1 MYSTALKMLL
11 VLSITLMTGCQWLR
25 QPEPEIVIQ
34 TKLVRVPI
42 TQPVLPR
49 EIELRDPEFYV
60 VSAKNLDEFLKRVEK
75 ESGTVV
81 FIAMSIA
88 DYELMSY
95 NMQEI
100 KRYVQQM
107 QKVVVYY
114 RRVVEDNNEKVE
126 G

>member
-1 MYSTALKMLL
+1 
-11 VLSITLMTGCQWLR
+11 
-25 QPEPEIVIQ
+25 VIQ

-49 EIELRDPEFYV
+49 EIDLREPQFFV
-60 VSAKNLDEFLKRVEK
+60 VSQKNLDEFLEKVEK
-75 ESGTVV
+75 ESGQVV
-81 FIAMSIA
+81 FIAMSVS

-107 QKVVVYY
+107 KDVVVYY
-114 RRVVEDNNEKVE
+114 RKIVNENNSKIDTEE
-126 G
+126 

>member
-1 MYSTALKMLL
+1 M
-11 VLSITLMTGCQWLR
+11 
-25 QPEPEIVIQ
+25 IQ

-107 QKVVVYY
+107 QEVVVYY
-114 RRVVEDNNEKVE
+114 RRVIEDNNEKVE
-126 G
+126 K

>member
-1 MYSTALKMLL
+1 
-11 VLSITLMTGCQWLR
+11 
-25 QPEPEIVIQ
+25 VIQ

-107 QKVVVYY
+107 QEVVVYY

>member
-1 MYSTALKMLL
+1 MEHLKTINQIKAMTQAEFQN
-11 VLSITLMTGCQWLR
+11 VLKAYT
-25 QPEPEIVIQ
+25 
-34 TKLVRVPI
+34 
-42 TQPVLPR
+42 
-49 EIELRDPEFYV
+49 D
-60 VSAKNLDEFLKRVEK
+60 KNWHTEN
-75 ESGTVV
+75 VV

-107 QKVVVYY
+107 QDVVVYY

-126 G
+126 K

>member
-1 MYSTALKMLL
+1 M
-11 VLSITLMTGCQWLR
+11 
-25 QPEPEIVIQ
+25 IQ

-49 EIELRDPEFYV
+49 EIDLREPQFFV
-60 VSAKNLDEFLKRVEK
+60 VSQKNLDEFLEKVEK
-75 ESGTVV
+75 ESGQIV
-81 FIAMSIA
+81 FIAISVA

-107 QKVVVYY
+107 KDVVVYY
-114 RRVVEDNNEKVE
+114 RKIVNENNSKIDIEE
-126 G
+126 

>member
-1 MYSTALKMLL
+1 M
-11 VLSITLMTGCQWLR
+11 
-25 QPEPEIVIQ
+25 IQ

-107 QKVVVYY
+107 QEVVVYY

-126 G
+126 D

>member
-1 MYSTALKMLL
+1 M
-11 VLSITLMTGCQWLR
+11 
-25 QPEPEIVIQ
+25 IQ

-49 EIELRDPEFYV
+49 EIDLREPQFFV
-60 VSAKNLDEFLKRVEK
+60 VSQKNLDEFLEKVEK
-75 ESGTVV
+75 ESGQVV
-81 FIAMSIA
+81 FIAMSVS

-107 QKVVVYY
+107 KDVVVYY
-114 RRVVEDNNEKVE
+114 RKIVNENNSKIDTEE
-126 G
+126 

>member
-1 MYSTALKMLL
+1 M
-11 VLSITLMTGCQWLR
+11 
-25 QPEPEIVIQ
+25 IQ

-107 QKVVVYY
+107 QEVVVYY